1 MPNIITAIALTVA
14 SFAIVVGIIALPHI
28 HQWERD
34 NGYPYGKLCELYR
47 QCK

>member
-1 MPNIITAIALTVA
+1 MRTATAIVLTIGM
-14 SFAIVVGIIALPHI
+14 FAIVAMIIALPSI

-47 QCK
+47 QCR